1 MDRSPSDRNTATT
14 SMDETT
20 ELYREIDRLK
30 TDLRQVRSDFASLG
44 GDALRAARAGLN
56 ESVKTAA
63 AKSKAVADGAEA
75 QITSHPFIA
84 VGTAFVVGLFVGLRL
99 TRKG

>member
-84 VGTAFVVGLFVGLRL
+84 VATAFAVGLFVGLRL